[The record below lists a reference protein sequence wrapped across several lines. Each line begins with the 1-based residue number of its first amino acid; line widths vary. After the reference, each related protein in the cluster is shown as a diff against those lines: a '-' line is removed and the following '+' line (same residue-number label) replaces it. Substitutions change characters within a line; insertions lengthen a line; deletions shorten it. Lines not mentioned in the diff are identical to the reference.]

1 MKKKSLVMGLVL
13 ALGCSLALA
22 QVKVGVTVSAT
33 GPAASLGMPE
43 KNTVDLLPR
52 EIAGQKI
59 EYLVLDDASDTTSAV
74 NNTRKFI
81 TENQVDLVMGSTI
94 SPNALAMI
102 DVVAEAR
109 VPMIAFAASEKIVS
123 PVDDKRRWVFKTAQ
137 NDRMMAEAIVEH
149 MAANGVK
156 TVGFIGYSD
165 AYGESWYQSFSEAAA
180 AKGLQLVVNERYN
193 RTDTSVTGQVLKIV
207 GAKPDA
213 VLIAGSGTP
222 AALPQKTL
230 KERGYAGK
238 IYQTHGVVN
247 PDFLR
252 VCGRDCEGTFLPSSP
267 VVVAPQLPDSH
278 PAKAAGV
285 EYFQLYESK
294 YGKGR
299 QQPDFE
305 LLRAMVHYVAE
316 YPERSHHP
324 KEDRFLFAR
333 LKEKTHEADA
343 VIARLEQEH
352 AANEKR
358 VAELQEALRAY
369 AAGEAGGFETFK
381 QAFGRYADFY
391 RQHMITEER
400 EILPLARR
408 VFSAEDWEAV
418 EEGWRTCSDPLAGV
432 TPNEDWEKAFREL
445 VMRAPPPIG
454 LGPTPL

>member
-13 ALGCSLALA
+13 ALGCSLAQA

-33 GPAASLGMPE
+33 GPAASLGVPE

-59 EYLVLDDASDTTSAV
+59 EYLVLDDASDTTTAV
-74 NNTRKFI
+74 SNTRKFI
-81 TENQVDLVMGSTI
+81 TEHQVDMVMGSTV

-102 DVVAEAR
+102 DVVAEAK

-156 TVGFIGYSD
+156 AVGFIGYSD
-165 AYGESWYQSFSEAAA
+165 AYGESWYQSLSEAIA

-230 KERGYAGK
+230 KERGYPGK

-294 YGKGR
+294 YGKGSVT
-299 QQPDFE
+299 QFGSYVWDAGK
-305 LLRAMVHYVAE
+305 LLAAALPEALAKAKPGTPEFRAALRDAIEH
-316 YPERSHHP
+316 
-324 KEDRFLFAR
+324 
-333 LKEKTHEADA
+333 LKE
-343 VIARLEQEH
+343 VP
-352 AANEKR
+352 AANGVYTMSPTDHLGLDHRAR
-358 VAELQEALRAY
+358 VMLRIESGQWKY
-369 AAGEAGGFETFK
+369 
-381 QAFGRYADFY
+381 
-391 RQHMITEER
+391 I
-400 EILPLARR
+400 P
-408 VFSAEDWEAV
+408 
-418 EEGWRTCSDPLAGV
+418 
-432 TPNEDWEKAFREL
+432 
-445 VMRAPPPIG
+445 
-454 LGPTPL
+454 